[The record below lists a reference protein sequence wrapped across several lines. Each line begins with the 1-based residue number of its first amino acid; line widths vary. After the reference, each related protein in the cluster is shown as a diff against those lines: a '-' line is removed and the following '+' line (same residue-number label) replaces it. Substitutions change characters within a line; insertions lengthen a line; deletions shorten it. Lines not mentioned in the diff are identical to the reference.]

1 MDDRLSELIHAI
13 VNIDDPDHITRSQ
26 QLLAQD
32 PRVSDQRFTH
42 GVYEGTT
49 AMYHVT

>member
-1 MDDRLSELIHAI
+1 MADRLRELIHAI
-13 VNIDDPDHITRSQ
+13 VNNDDPDHLMCMQ

-49 AMYHVT
+49 AMYHAT